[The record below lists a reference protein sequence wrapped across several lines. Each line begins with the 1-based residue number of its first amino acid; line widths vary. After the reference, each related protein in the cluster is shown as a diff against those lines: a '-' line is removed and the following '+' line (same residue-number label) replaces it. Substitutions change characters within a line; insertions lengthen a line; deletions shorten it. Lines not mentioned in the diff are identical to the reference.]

1 MEPIT
6 EKSSLSK
13 VQKEV
18 KIFVPVLLMSIRT
31 KKLVFALQ
39 SEETYAQEMLVKDQ
53 LRWEQLQRTQSELHD
68 VVKYVDIVAIS

>member
-6 EKSSLSK
+6 VKSSLSK

-39 SEETYAQEMLVKDQ
+39 SEETHAQEMLVKGQ

-68 VVKYVDIVAIS
+68 VVKYVDIVATS

>member
-1 MEPIT
+1 M
-6 EKSSLSK
+6 
-13 VQKEV
+13 QKEV

-39 SEETYAQEMLVKDQ
+39 SEETHAQEMLVKGQ

-68 VVKYVDIVAIS
+68 VVKYVDIVATS

>member
-39 SEETYAQEMLVKDQ
+39 SEETHAQEMLVKGQ

-68 VVKYVDIVAIS
+68 VVKYVDIVATS